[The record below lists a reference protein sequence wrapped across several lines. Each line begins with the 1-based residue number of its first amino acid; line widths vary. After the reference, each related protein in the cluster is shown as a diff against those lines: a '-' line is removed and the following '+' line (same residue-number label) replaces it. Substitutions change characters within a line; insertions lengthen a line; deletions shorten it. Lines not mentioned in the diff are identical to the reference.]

1 MSDVKATGKHCRA
14 DIEVLLLVLLCVA
27 DLQMDMLTCLI
38 IIVIYLISCFWGE
51 DIYLL
56 ICIQAT

>member
-38 IIVIYLISCFWGE
+38 IIVIYLMSCFGVRTF
-51 DIYLL
+51 
-56 ICIQAT
+56 IC